1 MRKSAFDFFLAA
13 VVGVSVCA
21 TLQVRAAPAPRATI
35 VLVHGAFA
43 ESSSWNGVVAE
54 LSAHGYTVVA
64 AANPLRGVKGDAAFV
79 SSLLKSISGRIVLVG
94 HSYGGE
100 VISIA
105 ANDNS
110 NVAALVYV
118 DALALEAGETAAGL
132 GARFP
137 GATLGPALA
146 PPVVQA
152 DGSKDLYIEAS
163 KFRAQFAADVPAA
176 QANLMQAAQRP
187 IAEAAFSEPVGPPA
201 WKTLPS
207 WFIYG
212 SLDLNIT
219 PAAHRFMATRAGAKK
234 TVEVK
239 GGSHVVM
246 ISHPHEVAALI
257 EQAAAER

>member
-1 MRKSAFDFFLAA
+1 MRKLIPVFAAAAIAGLSLSAISQTEAA
-13 VVGVSVCA
+13 AGKA
-21 TLQVRAAPAPRATI
+21 ATI

-43 ESSSWNGVVAE
+43 ESSSWDGVIAD
-54 LSAHGYTVVA
+54 LTAHGYKSIA
-64 AANPLRGVKGDAAFV
+64 AANPLRSVKGDAAFV
-79 SSLLKSISGRIVLVG
+79 SSIIKSISGPVILVG

-105 ANDNS
+105 ANGND

-118 DALALEAGETAAGL
+118 DGLALEAGETAAGL

-137 GATLGPALA
+137 NTLGPALA
-146 PPVVQA
+146 PPVAQA

-163 KFRAQFAADVPAA
+163 KFRAQFAADVPEP
-176 QANLMQAAQRP
+176 QARLMEATQRP

-219 PAAHRFMATRAGAKK
+219 PPAHRFMAERARAKK
-234 TVEVK
+234 VVEVE
-239 GGSHVVM
+239 GASHVVM
-246 ISHPHEVAALI
+246 VSHPHEVAALI
-257 EQAAAER
+257 EQAAAAK